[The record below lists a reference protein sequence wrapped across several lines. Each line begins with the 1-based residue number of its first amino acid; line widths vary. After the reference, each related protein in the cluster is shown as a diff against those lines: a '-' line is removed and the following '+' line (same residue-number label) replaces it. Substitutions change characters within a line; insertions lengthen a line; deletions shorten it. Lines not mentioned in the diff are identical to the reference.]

1 MYASEFFVFGLGL
14 IFCFNLC
21 FGCEDAAKSLCVVEF
36 INCIETAS
44 EKDQICTCFGHE
56 YGCMKKIHCDVAAFP
71 TTCKNAGC
79 TFVQCNPLS
88 AISPAL
94 ESAVKKTSNAI
105 QWKNTWMLFIGL
117 FVGILIFYCWRK
129 RKIHLMISNLQKK
142 FRVFV
147 GEDHNRTN

>member
-94 ESAVKKTSNAI
+94 ENAVKKTSNAI
-105 QWKNTWMLFIGL
+105 QWKKYLDVIHWSIRWHFD
-117 FVGILIFYCWRK
+117 ILLLEKKKDSSHDFK
-129 RKIHLMISNLQKK
+129 SAEKI
-142 FRVFV
+142 
-147 GEDHNRTN
+147 